1 MKVALVSL
9 LTLIGFSLN
18 AQTPAWQRSLDELIA
33 KRSSRWLGWYEQL
46 HANPELST
54 IEYKTAAFLQT
65 QMKAAGWEIIDSLGY
80 QSFAAIL
87 RNGDGPVYWYRTDI
101 DGLPMEEKTGLPFQS
116 KARQTKEGK
125 EFPVMHACG
134 HDLHMTS
141 WLALAEAMQTL
152 RKHWKGTLVFIAQ
165 SAEETAQGAKQL
177 FASESLKRLPKPTVQ
192 LAIHDHAEL
201 AVGQAGFCDGYAYA
215 AVDMLNITMR
225 GKGGH
230 GAAPHQTIDP
240 VVLSAQFIQAIQTIT
255 SRNLSNNDPAV
266 VTVGAIQGGTVGNI
280 IPDQV
285 ELKLTIRS
293 YSTAARD
300 IIFKRLETIAN
311 GLAAAAGLD
320 STRFPQFQLLPMSI
334 PPVYNEPALG
344 DRIRTALRKR
354 FSEFAIATVKPQMVG
369 EDFGVFGITHP
380 DAPAYQIWMGTVG
393 KNRPAGQRPGLHSPQ
408 FAPDAAEALP
418 AIVQLM
424 VVVMLETDWKI
435 SGR

>member
-1 MKVALVSL
+1 MKVGSFLFLSL
-9 LTLIGFSLN
+9 ISWTLS
-18 AQTPAWQRSLDELIA
+18 AQKPAWQKTVDELIG
-33 KRSSRWLGWYEQL
+33 KRSSTWIRWYEQL

-54 IEYKTAAFLQT
+54 LENKTATFLRQE
-65 QMKAAGWEIIDSLGY
+65 MKAAGWEIVDGLGY
-80 QSFAAIL
+80 QSFGAIL

-101 DGLPMEEKTGLPFQS
+101 DGLPLEEKTGLPFQS
-116 KARQTKEGK
+116 KARQTKDGK

-141 WLALAEAMQTL
+141 WLALAEAMQAL

-177 FASESLKRLPKPTVQ
+177 FASDAIKRLPKPTIQ

-240 VVLSAQFIQAIQTIT
+240 IVLSAQFIQAIQTIT

-266 VTVGAIQGGTVGNI
+266 VTVGAIQGGSVGNI

-293 YSTAARD
+293 YSTEALTT
-300 IIFKRLETIAN
+300 IFKRLEAIAN
-311 GLAAAAGLD
+311 GLAKAAGLD
-320 STRFPQFQLLPMSI
+320 SSLYPHFNLLPMSI
-334 PPVYNEPALG
+334 PPVYNDPALG
-344 DRIRTALRKR
+344 NRLRASLQKR
-354 FSEFAIATVKPQMVG
+354 FGESSLATVKPQMVG

-393 KNRPAGQRPGLHSPQ
+393 KNRPPDVRPGLHSPF
-408 FAPDAAEALP
+408 FAPDAAEAIP
-418 AIVQLM
+418 AIVRLM
-424 VVVMLETDWKI
+424 VVALLEGDFVGLK
-435 SGR
+435 